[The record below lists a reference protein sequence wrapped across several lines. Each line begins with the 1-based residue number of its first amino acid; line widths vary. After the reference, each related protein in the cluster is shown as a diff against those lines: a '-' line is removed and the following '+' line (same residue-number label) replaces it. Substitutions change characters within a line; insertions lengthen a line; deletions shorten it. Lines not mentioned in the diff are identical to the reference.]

1 MNWWSIAFS
10 FFKTDLGKQ
19 ILGGIGIA
27 LTALVVMLYINNIK
41 GERDNAIEDKKEAEN
56 NVVLISR
63 EFELLYNIHTSLEKD
78 YSEQQ
83 KYHEYSI
90 NLLNEQHLKDL
101 KLITQVTKIKT
112 EIENVTDEND
122 GAIAPILS
130 TTLDAIGL
138 LD

>member
-1 MNWWSIAFS
+1 MNWWSIAFD

-19 ILGGIGIA
+19 ILGGGLIV
-27 LTALVVMLYINNIK
+27 LVIVVVSIYIKMLK
-41 GERDNAIEDKKEAEN
+41 GDIQDEIEARKDAEN

-63 EFELLYNIHTSLEKD
+63 EFELLYQTHSSLEQD

-83 KYHEYSI
+83 KFHKYSI
-90 NLLNEQHLKDL
+90 ELLNEQHLKDL
-101 KLITQVTKIKT
+101 RLITQVTKIKT

-122 GAIAPILS
+122 GAIAPILN
-130 TTLDAIGL
+130 TTLDAIRL